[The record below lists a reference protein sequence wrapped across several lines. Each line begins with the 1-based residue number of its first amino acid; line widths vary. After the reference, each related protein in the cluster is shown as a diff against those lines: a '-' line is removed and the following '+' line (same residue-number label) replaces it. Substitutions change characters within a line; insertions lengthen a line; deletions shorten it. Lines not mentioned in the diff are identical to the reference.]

1 MPKIIKVVINVGAK
15 ELARD
20 KTLAGK
26 LSEELALISGQKP
39 SLRRAKKA
47 IAGFQLGKGDPV
59 GLMVTLRGKRMRDF
73 LKRLL
78 TIVLP
83 RIRDFQGI
91 SPASFDGR
99 GNLTLGI
106 SEQVVFPEID
116 FNKIDKVHGLEV
128 TIVTNS
134 KNDDEAKKLVEGLG
148 MPIIW
153 PRKQKSLSN

>member
-1 MPKIIKVVINVGAK
+1 MPKIIKVVINVGAR

-20 KTLAGK
+20 KTLLDK

-47 IAGFQLGKGDPV
+47 IAGFQLAKGDPV
-59 GLMVTLRGKRMRDF
+59 GLTVTLRGKRMGDF
-73 LKRLL
+73 LKKLL

-83 RIRDFQGI
+83 RIRDFQGV
-91 SPASFDGR
+91 SLESFDGQ

-116 FNKIDKVHGLEV
+116 FNKIAKVHGLEV

-134 KNDDEAKKLVEGLG
+134 RNDDQAKKLLGELG